1 MERVSLAGPWERLSL
16 TGPWERLS
24 HTGPWETLS
33 HGCLS
38 ELYTFYN
45 PAPRD
50 DAQQNHLMQFKKTRP
65 AQQQRI
71 L

>member
-1 MERVSLAGPWERLSL
+1 MERVSHAGPWERLSL

-45 PAPRD
+45 PA
-50 DAQQNHLMQFKKTRP
+50 FGP
-65 AQQQRI
+65 ARGTTI
-71 L
+71 AGT

>member
-1 MERVSLAGPWERLSL
+1 MERVSHAGPWERLSL

-33 HGCLS
+33 HAYLS

-45 PAPRD
+45 PAAGCSKCD
-50 DAQQNHLMQFKKTRP
+50 KNTRYP
-65 AQQQRI
+65 A